1 MPSRVRIASAS
12 PRPRPPSSKRNVD
25 ALIVVPNDRV
35 AEVLAE
41 DVSMIDAFGVV
52 DDVLLQAVQGII
64 DLITAPG

>member
-1 MPSRVRIASAS
+1 M
-12 PRPRPPSSKRNVD
+12 
-25 ALIVVPNDRV
+25 PNDRV
-35 AEVLAE
+35 AEVLAD